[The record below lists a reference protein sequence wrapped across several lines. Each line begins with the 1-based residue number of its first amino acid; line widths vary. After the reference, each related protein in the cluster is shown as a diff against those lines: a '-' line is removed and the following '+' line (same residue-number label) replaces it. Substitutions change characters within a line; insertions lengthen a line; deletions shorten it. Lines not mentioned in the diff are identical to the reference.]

1 MRQRKQKSRPRWT
14 AQGWGTLKRSLGH
27 PANGPLQTDVGMPG
41 MSGPEFAE
49 ELAPRAVLESALTSA
64 CTADDPR
71 SFLPSSTQAESADDR
86 DGKMAHDVFISYASG
101 DKTVADAV
109 CATLESQGVRC
120 WIAPRDV
127 VPGMA
132 YGEAIIEA
140 IQGCRIMIL
149 VFSSKANVSAHIP
162 KEIERAVSKGAPVI
176 PLRIEDVVPGKSL
189 DYFIG
194 NVHWLDALKPPL
206 EGHLQRLAQN
216 VQTLLS
222 RDRPAMERTGAP
234 PVAAPVSPV
243 PVQPGAAGPAQ
254 KQTAR
259 PSLLYAALGA
269 MGILVIVLALLFFLR
284 KPAAVSKVAQPPT
297 SSQVVQPPASPTEPP
312 AATNMTPSSGAKPGA
327 SSNATHSSA
336 PPTAPQLHAAAAP
349 RSKDDAKKSPSP
361 APLPN
366 AALGRANIVQA
377 VVRNGE
383 TSLQL
388 PPARMYLYGMVTG
401 GAFPST
407 AFAAGQYAKAVDA
420 AGLVAAALAHGNSDQ
435 NSYTS
440 QTQTHLIGG
449 VSVSG
454 SWDSFKTYYGSN
466 QKPGATEASTTF
478 TLPEESL
485 VVVMAFASA
494 QNYIKLQGV
503 SGLQTDASSGRQIAA
518 AAMIVAHAYLPPG
531 TYTITEAS
539 STDVQ
544 HPPQFMAD
552 LIGVF
557 VFGSKR

>member
-1 MRQRKQKSRPRWT
+1 
-14 AQGWGTLKRSLGH
+14 
-27 PANGPLQTDVGMPG
+27 
-41 MSGPEFAE
+41 
-49 ELAPRAVLESALTSA
+49 
-64 CTADDPR
+64 
-71 SFLPSSTQAESADDR
+71 
-86 DGKMAHDVFISYASG
+86 MAHDVFISYASG

-206 EGHLQRLAQN
+206 EGHLLRLAQN

-222 RDRPAMERTGAP
+222 RDSPAIERTGAP
-234 PVAAPVSPV
+234 SVAAPVVPVAPV
-243 PVQPGAAGPAQ
+243 PSQPGAAAPAH

-259 PSLLYAALGA
+259 PALLYAALGA
-269 MGILVIVLALLFFLR
+269 LGILVIVLALLFFLR
-284 KPAAVSKVAQPPT
+284 KPPALSKVAQPPT
-297 SSQVVQPPASPTEPP
+297 SSQVAPPPTSPTEPP
-312 AATNMTPSSGAKPGA
+312 AANNTAPSSGANPDSA

-336 PPTAPQLHAAAAP
+336 PPPAPQLRAAATP
-349 RSKDDAKKSPSP
+349 RSKDDAKKSPVP
-361 APLPN
+361 APLPT

-377 VVRNGE
+377 VIRNGE

-388 PPARMYLYGMVTG
+388 SPARMYLYGMATAG
-401 GAFPST
+401 GNSST
-407 AFAAGQYAKAVDA
+407 PFAAGQHAQAVNA
-420 AGLVAAALAHGNSDQ
+420 AGQLAVALAYGNSDQ

-440 QTQTHLIGG
+440 EAKYHLIGG

-454 SWDSFKTYYGSN
+454 SWDSFKIYYGSN
-466 QKPGATEASTTF
+466 QEPGASGASTRF

-485 VVVMAFASA
+485 VVVMALASA

-503 SGLQTDASSGRQIAA
+503 SGLQTDASSSHAGG
-518 AAMIVAHAYLPPG
+518 AAMMIAHAYLPPG

>member
-1 MRQRKQKSRPRWT
+1 
-14 AQGWGTLKRSLGH
+14 
-27 PANGPLQTDVGMPG
+27 
-41 MSGPEFAE
+41 
-49 ELAPRAVLESALTSA
+49 
-64 CTADDPR
+64 
-71 SFLPSSTQAESADDR
+71 
-86 DGKMAHDVFISYASG
+86 MAHDVFISYASG

-109 CATLESQGVRC
+109 CATLESHGVRC

-132 YGEAIIEA
+132 YGEAITEA

-162 KEIERAVSKGAPVI
+162 KEIERAVSKGATVI

-206 EGHLQRLAQN
+206 ESHLQRLAQN

-222 RDRPAMERTGAP
+222 RDSPAIARTGAP
-234 PVAAPVSPV
+234 PVAAPVVPV
-243 PVQPGAAGPAQ
+243 PVQPGAAAPAQ
-254 KQTAR
+254 KHIAR
-259 PSLLYAALGA
+259 PTLLYAALGA
-269 MGILVIVLALLFFLR
+269 LGILVIVLALLFFLR
-284 KPAAVSKVAQPPT
+284 KPPTLSQVAGPPT
-297 SSQVVQPPASPTEPP
+297 SSKVAPPPMSPTEPP
-312 AATNMTPSSGAKPGA
+312 AANSMTPSSGAKPDSA
-327 SSNATHSSA
+327 SSNATHSNT
-336 PPTAPQLHAAAAP
+336 PLTAPQLRAAATP
-349 RSKDDAKKSPSP
+349 RSKDDAKKSPLP
-361 APLPN
+361 ARLPN
-366 AALGRANIVQA
+366 AGLGRANIVQA
-377 VVRNGE
+377 VIRKGE

-388 PPARMYLYGMVTG
+388 SPARMYLYGMATG
-401 GAFPST
+401 GGFPST
-407 AFAAGQYAKAVDA
+407 PFAAGQYARAVDA
-420 AGLVAAALAHGNSDQ
+420 AGQLAAALAHGNSDQ

-440 QTQTHLIGG
+440 KTQFHLIGG

-466 QKPGATEASTTF
+466 QEPGATEASTTF

-485 VVVMAFASA
+485 VVVMALASA
-494 QNYIKLQGV
+494 QNNIQLQGV
-503 SGLQTDASSGRQIAA
+503 SGLQTDASSSHAAGA
-518 AAMIVAHAYLPPG
+518 AAMLIAHAYLPSG

-539 STDVQ
+539 GTDVQ
-544 HPPQFMAD
+544 RQARFMAD